1 MNVERD
7 DKELDLGVY
16 SQSSKIDGEIFINI
30 FWWNDSGKK
39 SLWVSETDL
48 EKASTDNSSAE

>member
-39 SLWVSETDL
+39 SL
-48 EKASTDNSSAE
+48 